1 MQKYVAEFIGTFML
15 VFAGTG
21 AVVLAKGDPLT
32 IGLAFGL
39 AITIMAYAFGNVSGG
54 NFNPAVSL
62 AMLINNRL
70 SLTEFVGYVISQFL
84 GAIAASAIIKTLVGD
99 LGLATNQ
106 LGQTDFPKISA
117 GTAFWV
123 EVLITFIFILVILM
137 VTSDRLGN
145 ANLAPLAI
153 GLSLAFLIIVALNL
167 TGGSLNPARSFGP
180 ALMAG
185 GSALSHYWVY
195 LLAPLV
201 GGALAAFVGRWFGS
215 EA

>member
-137 VTSDRLGN
+137 VTSDHLGN

-153 GLSLAFLIIVALNL
+153 GLALAFLIIVALNL

-201 GGALAAFVGRWFGS
+201 GGALAAFAGRWFGS

>member
-15 VFAGTG
+15 IFAGTG

-62 AMLINNRL
+62 AMLINSRL
-70 SLTEFVGYVISQFL
+70 GLSEFIGYVISQFL

-123 EVLITFIFILVILM
+123 EVLITFIFVLVILM

-153 GLSLAFLIIVALNL
+153 GLALAFLIIVALNL

-180 ALMAG
+180 AIMAG

-215 EA
+215 ED